1 MEESYISRT
10 SGIKMKDKIGY
21 AFGDLASCLVFG
33 LTTNILNKFCTDVL
47 EISVLSVM
55 IMTIVARI
63 WDAINDP
70 IWGRII
76 DAAPA
81 RADGRYRRWLK
92 IFALPVA
99 IASILMFLNVKGFSM
114 TWRTV
119 WIYFTYI
126 LFGMVYTCINIPYG
140 SMAHVITSDDRER
153 SALSVF
159 RSIGSV
165 IGGLPAMLLASFCY
179 VKVMENGQPVLNEF
193 GEPEKQMDPMRILI
207 FVCVIA
213 ALAVLCFF
221 LCYRW
226 SKERVESKP
235 VPREKGAARKVVKT
249 LLKSRPFMTVS
260 IASML
265 FLAAQMFQTGYNTYL
280 FDYYFEAHKMYILA
294 AVCQYLPVAFVMF
307 FASKLGNKL
316 GRRNVCSYGIL
327 FASAAYFLLFVL
339 SLLGIG
345 TKNVWLYLAAN
356 LLGGI
361 GTAFIFLLN
370 WALVADA
377 IDFNRARKG
386 VNDEATS
393 YAFFTFVRKLGQ
405 TVATVLINVP
415 LLLIGY
421 EGSKLKTELL
431 RADPAKLQ
439 TMYNYSVL
447 IPAVLFLLVFFIL
460 RFAYPLSKKRVEEL
474 QVEKEKFLREENA
487 A

>member
-55 IMTIVARI
+55 IMTIIARI
-63 WDAINDP
+63 WDAVNDP
-70 IWGRII
+70 IWGRLI

-81 RADGRYRRWLK
+81 REDGRYRRWLK

-99 IASILMFLNVKGFSM
+99 IASVLMFLNVKSFSM

-140 SMAHVITSDDRER
+140 SLAQVITSDDKER
-153 SALSVF
+153 SSLSVF
-159 RSIGSV
+159 RSIGSTF
-165 IGGLPAMLLASFCY
+165 GAMPAMLLASFCY
-179 VKVMENGQPVLNEF
+179 VKVLDANGKEILDAS
-193 GEPEKQMDPMRILI
+193 GKAMKQMDPTRTMIGAAL
-207 FVCVIA
+207 IA
-213 ALAVLCFF
+213 ALAVVFFF

-226 SKERVESKP
+226 TKERVASRP
-235 VPREKGAARKVVKT
+235 APREKGATKKVILA

-280 FDYYFEAHKMYILA
+280 FDKFFKAQGLTMLPM
-294 AVCQYLPVAFVMF
+294 VFQYLPVAVVMF
-307 FASKLGNKL
+307 FATKLGNKL
-316 GRRNVCSYGIL
+316 GRREICSYGVL
-327 FASAAYFLLFVL
+327 LAAVFYLALFVL
-339 SLLGIG
+339 SLFGV
-345 TKNVWLYLAAN
+345 TNVWLYLVAN
-356 LLGGI
+356 LMGGI

-370 WALVADA
+370 WALAADA
-377 IDFNRARKG
+377 IDYNKVAYG

-393 YAFFTFVRKLGQ
+393 YAFFTFMRKLGQ

-415 LLLIGY
+415 LLIIGY
-421 EGSKLKTELL
+421 NGSQLKTEGLTPDAL
-431 RADPAKLQ
+431 K
-439 TMYNYSVL
+439 TMYNYSVM
-447 IPAVLFLLVFFIL
+447 IPAVLFLLLFLIL
-460 RFAYPLSKKRVEEL
+460 RFVYPLSKKRVEEL
-474 QVEKEKFLREENA
+474 QVEKEIFLREENA